1 MSDLS
6 PSEGYRL
13 LREGAALVPAGH
25 DLVWVRGRDAVSFL
39 DSILSQDVAGLAEGV
54 SARSLLLS
62 GQGKLVALL
71 RVVKTGEEEVALAT
85 HAGGAAALV
94 EALTYYKIRV
104 KAGFDVEER
113 SLVEVWG
120 PGGPS
125 AVGGAAPDRWVRGD
139 GVDAVPI
146 PLARVP
152 RFLVAG
158 ARPDLPE
165 ASLEVAAAV
174 RIEEGEPV
182 MGRDVD
188 ERTIPQETGLVD
200 ASVSFTKGCY
210 VGQELVARIDSRG
223 HVNRHLRG
231 LVLDAPVPEGTGV
244 AGPDGASVG
253 TVTSVAD
260 SPRLGTVAL
269 ALLRREVE
277 PGSSVGTAGGVS
289 AVVHAVPF

>member
-1 MSDLS
+1 MTAA
-6 PSEGYRL
+6 YRL
-13 LREGAALVPAGH
+13 LREEAALVPAGH

-71 RVVKTGEEEVALAT
+71 RVVRTGGEEVALVT

-94 EALTYYKIRV
+94 EALTYYRIRV
-104 KAGFDVEER
+104 KVSFDVEER

-120 PGGPS
+120 PDAPS
-125 AVGGAAPDRWVRGD
+125 ALGAAAPDRWVRGED
-139 GVDAVPI
+139 GDAVPI

-158 ARPDLPE
+158 EVPDVPD
-165 ASLEVAAAV
+165 ASVSAATAV
-174 RIEEGEPV
+174 RIEDGEPV

-188 ERTIPQETGLVD
+188 ERTIPQETGLVP
-200 ASVSFTKGCY
+200 AAVSFTKGCY

-223 HVNRHLRG
+223 HVNRHFRG
-231 LVLDAPVPEGTGV
+231 LVLEAPVPEGTAV
-244 AGPDGASVG
+244 LGPDGAAVG

-260 SPRLGTVAL
+260 SPRLGTIAL

>member
-1 MSDLS
+1 MT
-6 PSEGYRL
+6 PSYRL
-13 LREGAALVPAGH
+13 LREEAALVPAGH

-62 GQGKLVALL
+62 GQGKLAALL
-71 RVVKTGEEEVALAT
+71 RVVRTGGEEVALAT

-104 KAGFDVEER
+104 KVSFDVDER
-113 SLVEVWG
+113 GLVEVWG
-120 PGGPS
+120 PDAPS
-125 AVGGAAPDRWVRGD
+125 AVGAAAPDRWVGGD
-139 GVDAVPI
+139 SGDAVPI

-158 ARPDLPE
+158 ARPELPE
-165 ASLEVAAAV
+165 APAEVAEAV

-200 ASVSFTKGCY
+200 AAVSFTKGCY

-231 LVLDAPVPEGTGV
+231 LVLEAPVPEGTAV
-244 AGPDGASVG
+244 LGPDEAAVG
-253 TVTSVAD
+253 TMTSVAD
-260 SPRLGTVAL
+260 SARLGTVAL

-277 PGSSVGTAGGVS
+277 PGSSVETAVGVP
-289 AVVHAVPF
+289 AVVHDLPV